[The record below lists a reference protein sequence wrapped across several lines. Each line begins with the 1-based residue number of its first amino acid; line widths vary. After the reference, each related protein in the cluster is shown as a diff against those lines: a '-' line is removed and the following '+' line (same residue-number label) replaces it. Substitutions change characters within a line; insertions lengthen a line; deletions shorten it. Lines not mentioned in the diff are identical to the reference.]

1 MNKKVCILDYGLG
14 NILSLK
20 NSLNYL
26 GHNNFLISE
35 EKNKSFD
42 CLIIPGVGSFSQAI
56 NLIKKKNLKNFIDLG
71 VKNNSLILGIC
82 LGMQILFKKGYEN
95 GETPGLNYF
104 EGEVKK
110 MSGKTIKKLPHI
122 GWSET
127 NFSKNEENLFNKY
140 SGEKFYYIHSFE
152 CKTSNNKDTLANSK
166 YYEHKFVAAVKKKNL
181 IGFQFHPEKSGE
193 VGLNLLNDVLNNYS

>member
-1 MNKKVCILDYGLG
+1 MKTIFVIGSKKHT
-14 NILSLK
+14 LK
-20 NSLNYL
+20 YTR
-26 GHNNFLISE
+26 
-35 EKNKSFD
+35 KM
-42 CLIIPGVGSFSQAI
+42 P
-56 NLIKKKNLKNFIDLG
+56 
-71 VKNNSLILGIC
+71 
-82 LGMQILFKKGYEN
+82 
-95 GETPGLNYF
+95 

-193 VGLNLLNDVLNNYS
+193 FGLKLLNQTIKELI